1 MERIEK
7 IENIISD
14 DNAEKT
20 LMTISDG
27 NKIKEAEIYLAYI
40 DNSTSKR
47 YVVYTTDLNV
57 AENEKATFNLA
68 VMRLEQNGYI
78 LEGTDNESHK
88 SIEIKTLNVIGLN
101 SGKSKEEVTAQLQK
115 ELPSISIINLAALKN
130 NVENMTISS
139 DKPPRKA
146 NMPMAIAN
154 VIKEYY
160 LFELNL
166 ELKKIYSGYQMNNEQ
181 IDMSVNKLDKIDNKL
196 DNLKDIYETHVEN
209 GKYNH
214 SVEKS
219 LDQIEKAKEDIMEAK
234 KSLDTK
240 KTDLE
245 QESIEEQGID
255 LNPEL
260 PEINEEESLEKQEKY
275 DVTASIKEETD
286 KIKEEVNK
294 IMEEESIEKEEQEKI
309 EEPKISEVES
319 QNIEQ
324 VKEDIQNKK
333 QDVINDSVNKFGYS
347 VEAIVNQLTNG
358 ISAIYEE
365 KIQQKELENKALIEQ
380 IKSSENEKGELLVM
394 VENVKNTA
402 LEASEKAKNSK
413 IEINDLTSKN
423 VELENENKELRS
435 TVESQKQLLNQQN
448 SNMEALRE
456 EGKTRET
463 NLLQEME
470 NLKQEINRLKQFEGA
485 YNQIVGM
492 VNSQKNIDQPQN
504 NIKK

>member
-7 IENIISD
+7 IENIISG

-27 NKIKEAEIYLAYI
+27 NKIKQAEIYLAYI
-40 DNSTSKR
+40 DVETSKR
-47 YVVYTTDLNV
+47 YVVYTTDLDRK
-57 AENEKATFNLA
+57 ENEKATFDLA

-88 SIEIKTLNVIGLN
+88 NIEVKALNVIGLN
-101 SGKSKEEVTAQLQK
+101 SGKTKEEVTAELQK
-115 ELPSISIINLAALKN
+115 ALPSISIIDLAALKN
-130 NVENMTISS
+130 NVENMTISA

-166 ELKKIYSGYQMNNEQ
+166 ELKKIYSKPLTSNEQ
-181 IDMSVNKLDKIDNKL
+181 IDTSVNKLDKIDDKL
-196 DNLKDIYETHVEN
+196 DNLKNVYEAHAEN
-209 GKYNH
+209 GKYNR

-219 LDQIEKAKEDIMEAK
+219 LDQIERAKEDIMEAK

-240 KTDLE
+240 RADLE
-245 QESIEEQGID
+245 QNVEEQGID
-255 LNPEL
+255 LDPEL
-260 PEINEEESLEKQEKY
+260 PETNEEDTLENQENY
-275 DVTASIKEETD
+275 DVTDSIKEETN
-286 KIKEEVNK
+286 KLKEEVNK
-294 IMEEESIEKEEQEKI
+294 IMQEENIEQEKTVQ
-309 EEPKISEVES
+309 EEQKTSEVES
-319 QNIEQ
+319 QGTEQ
-324 VKEDIQNKK
+324 VKEEIESRK
-333 QDVINDSVNKFGYS
+333 QEVINDSVNKFGYS
-347 VEAIVNQLTNG
+347 VEAIVNQLTSG
-358 ISAIYEE
+358 ISSIYEE
-365 KIQQKELENKALIEQ
+365 KIQQKESENNELREK

-413 IEINDLTSKN
+413 IEINNLTNKN
-423 VELENENKELRS
+423 AELENENKELKS

-470 NLKQEINRLKQFEGA
+470 SLKQEINRLKQYEGA

-492 VNSQKNIDQPQN
+492 VTSQKNIDQSEN
-504 NIKK
+504 NLTK